1 MWYRQFSYVFLFLFV
16 FLPVF
21 GQEQNDSLDL
31 KSPDSL
37 YREDQFYF
45 GFHIN
50 LLDNLPETVSQ
61 SGLSGGIMA
70 GFIRDMPINKRRNW
84 AIGVGAGFSANTY
97 GQNLLISK
105 DSDGNG
111 IFRSLDSNQIDYS
124 SNRFSTYIAEIP
136 IQLRWRTSTPEKS
149 SFYRIYAGFSLGYL
163 YHFRT
168 KFESGQTTLNF
179 SNIPELNRWRTGVH
193 LSFGSNFVNFHVQ
206 YNFNSLFDATLQGTD
221 EEVGMEVFKFGFIFY
236 ML

>member
-1 MWYRQFSYVFLFLFV
+1 MKHIQFSFVFLFFSFSL
-16 FLPVF
+16 LA
-21 GQEQNDSLDL
+21 QEQIEQFDL
-31 KSPDSL
+31 NSVDSL

-50 LLDNLPETVSQ
+50 LMDQLPDGVSQ

-84 AIGVGAGFSANTY
+84 AIGLGLGLSANTY
-97 GQNLLISK
+97 GHNLFIGQ
-105 DSDGNG
+105 DEDRIG
-111 IFRSLDSNQIDYS
+111 IFQILNRDEDSYS

-136 IQLRWRTSTPEKS
+136 LQLRWRTSTAEKS
-149 SFYRIYAGFSLGYL
+149 SFYRIYGGFTLGYI

-168 KFESGQTTLNF
+168 NFENGTTSIRN
-179 SNIPELNRWRTGVH
+179 SNISELNRLRTGVH

-206 YNFNSLFDATLQGTD
+206 YNFNSLFDANIQGTD
-221 EEVGMEVFKFGFIFY
+221 EEFGIEIFKFGFIFY

>member
-1 MWYRQFSYVFLFLFV
+1 MKHFLFTWLF
-16 FLPVF
+16 FLF
-21 GQEQNDSLDL
+21 SFCLLAQEQTERLDL
-31 KSPDSL
+31 TKPDSL
-37 YREDQFYF
+37 YREDQLYF

-50 LLDNLPETVSQ
+50 LMDNLPEGVNQ

-97 GQNLLISK
+97 GHNLLVAK
-105 DSDGNG
+105 DEDGNG
-111 IFRSLDSNQIDYS
+111 IFQALDRDQVNYS
-124 SNRFSTYIAEIP
+124 SNRFSTYIAELP
-136 IQLRWRTSTPEKS
+136 IQLRWRTSTPESS
-149 SFYRIYAGFSLGYL
+149 SFYRIYAGFTLGYL

-168 KFESGQTTLNF
+168 NFASDENSFGF
-179 SNIPELNRWRTGVH
+179 SNISELNRWRTGVH

-206 YNFNSLFDATLQGTD
+206 YNFNSLFDANLQGSD
-221 EEVGMEVFKFGFIFY
+221 KEVGIEIFKFGFIFY